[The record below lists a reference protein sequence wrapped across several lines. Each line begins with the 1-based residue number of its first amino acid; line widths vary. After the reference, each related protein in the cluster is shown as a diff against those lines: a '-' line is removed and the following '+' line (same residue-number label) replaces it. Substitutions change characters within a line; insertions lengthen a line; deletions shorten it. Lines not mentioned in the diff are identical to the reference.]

1 MNKINK
7 ILAFLALLTIG
18 CAEKEILPCNLNT
31 QNGVAYS
38 NNKVFNGTCYLFQ
51 SNDNI
56 LWKKVTYKRGKLS
69 KEIAYYENGEIDY
82 IGHRNRD
89 GHIHGAFTKYF
100 RNGTLELEGQLI
112 NGYRD
117 GNWEVYNESGN
128 LIQEIDYE
136 MGDIIDSREY

>member
-18 CAEKEILPCNLNT
+18 CAEKEILPCNIST
-31 QNGVAYS
+31 TNGIAYTDG
-38 NNKVFNGTCYLFQ
+38 KVFSGSCHYFVGEN
-51 SNDNI
+51 NI
-56 LWKKVTYKRGKLS
+56 LWKKVTYKWGKLS
-69 KEIAYYENGEIDY
+69 KEIAYYENGVLYY
-82 IGHRNRD
+82 IGHINRD